1 MDFFL
6 CHFSLSSFPKCVCCV
21 FFFFSNSCWNVMQ
34 SSTASYFKYST
45 ALSFFFFW
53 EREEETEIQ
62 SSKKKKRERS
72 YLRERL
78 NKLLRKKDMPLFLL
92 SLSLHSVFSL
102 RKTRERELSHLSL
115 FFCFY
120 PIRLFFFFSFYGL
133 PLPFLTIY
141 ELDEPAFF
149 LCGNEAVVLWYRYKQ
164 K

>member
-1 MDFFL
+1 MFAA
-6 CHFSLSSFPKCVCCV
+6 
-21 FFFFSNSCWNVMQ
+21 FFFFFQIRVEMLCRAQ
-34 SSTASYFKYST
+34 LLLISSTALRFP
-45 ALSFFFFW
+45 FFFFW

-78 NKLLRKKDMPLFLL
+78 NKLLRKKDMPLFSL

-120 PIRLFFFFSFYGL
+120 PIRPFFFSFYGL

-149 LCGNEAVVLWYRYKQ
+149 LCGNQAVVLWYRYKQ